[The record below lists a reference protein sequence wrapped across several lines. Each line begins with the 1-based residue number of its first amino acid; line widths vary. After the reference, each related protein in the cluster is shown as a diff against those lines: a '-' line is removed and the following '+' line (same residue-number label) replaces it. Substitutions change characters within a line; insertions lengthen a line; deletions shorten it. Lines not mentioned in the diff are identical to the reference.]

1 MTKGTSLTEA
11 INNGYGVWIVNS
23 REDVV
28 KLQRRLSATASQ
40 RGVKIKSRSFVSV
53 DQSEQEPSVFYTVSM
68 EVI

>member
-1 MTKGTSLTEA
+1 MIKGASLTDS
-11 INNGYGVWIVNS
+11 INHGFGCWIAET

-40 RGVKIKSRSFVSV
+40 KGVKIKSRSFVSV
-53 DQSEQEPSVFYTVSM
+53 DQSEQEPIVFYTVSM